1 MSEDCL
7 NYDPAQQRGD
17 SLSENWRDPNKPK
30 LKNIKD
36 EDVAYE
42 LRELSK
48 YNSLTPEII
57 NIICHGYARICQLER
72 ERDKAREQAELWED
86 DALRLME
93 ERNKALKERDEARRE
108 ICHYACGRE
117 LWSYKGT
124 TPIEVA
130 YHQGWNCFKED
141 GK

>member
-48 YNSLTPEII
+48 YTSLSPEII
-57 NIICHGYARICQLER
+57 NIISHGYARICELER
-72 ERDKAREQAELWED
+72 ERDEAWLKIGRIRNEIDCRIEHGADSNGHLEAIRNMIDREND
-86 DALRLME
+86 
-93 ERNKALKERDEARRE
+93 K
-108 ICHYACGRE
+108 
-117 LWSYKGT
+117 
-124 TPIEVA
+124 
-130 YHQGWNCFKED
+130 
-141 GK
+141 

>member
-17 SLSENWRDPNKPK
+17 SLSETWRDPNKPK
-30 LKNIKD
+30 LKNIKE

-48 YNSLTPEII
+48 YTSLSPEVI

-72 ERDKAREQAELWED
+72 ERD
-86 DALRLME
+86 
-93 ERNKALKERDEARRE
+93 EARRE
-108 ICHYACGRE
+108 VCRDEAYRPSSSPPCTANQ
-117 LWSYKGT
+117 
-124 TPIEVA
+124 VA
-130 YHQGWNCFKED
+130 NRRGWDCFKQED
-141 GK
+141 CK

>member
-1 MSEDCL
+1 MSEDWH
-7 NYDPAQQRGD
+7 N
-17 SLSENWRDPNKPK
+17 PNRPK

-48 YNSLTPEII
+48 YTSLTPEII

-72 ERDKAREQAELWED
+72 ERD
-86 DALRLME
+86 
-93 ERNKALKERDEARRE
+93 EARRE
-108 ICHYACGRE
+108 AATFYARQF
-117 LWSYKGT
+117 YKDDAVDRMSR
-124 TPIEVA
+124 IYAEES
-130 YHQGWNCFKED
+130 GWDCFKED

>member
-1 MSEDCL
+1 MSEDWH
-7 NYDPAQQRGD
+7 N
-17 SLSENWRDPNKPK
+17 PNRPK

-48 YNSLTPEII
+48 YTSLTPEII

-72 ERDKAREQAELWED
+72 ERDEARQMICRLHFTSAELQHD
-86 DALRLME
+86 FA
-93 ERNKALKERDEARRE
+93 KA
-108 ICHYACGRE
+108 
-117 LWSYKGT
+117 KG
-124 TPIEVA
+124 
-130 YHQGWNCFKED
+130 WDCFKED

>member
-1 MSEDCL
+1 MSEDWH
-7 NYDPAQQRGD
+7 N
-17 SLSENWRDPNKPK
+17 PNRPK

-48 YNSLTPEII
+48 YTSLTPEII

-72 ERDKAREQAELWED
+72 ERD
-86 DALRLME
+86 
-93 ERNKALKERDEARRE
+93 EARRE
-108 ICHYACGRE
+108 CCRHMAHGVISATDFAKY
-117 LWSYKGT
+117 LKWD
-124 TPIEVA
+124 
-130 YHQGWNCFKED
+130 CFKED

>member
-1 MSEDCL
+1 MSEDWH
-7 NYDPAQQRGD
+7 N
-17 SLSENWRDPNKPK
+17 PNRPK

-48 YNSLTPEII
+48 YTSLTPEII

-72 ERDKAREQAELWED
+72 ERD
-86 DALRLME
+86 
-93 ERNKALKERDEARRE
+93 EARRE
-108 ICHYACGRE
+108 ICKNVAAISASVNAKQWAQERGWDC
-117 LWSYKGT
+117 YK
-124 TPIEVA
+124 
-130 YHQGWNCFKED
+130 KED

>member
-1 MSEDCL
+1 MSEDWH
-7 NYDPAQQRGD
+7 N
-17 SLSENWRDPNKPK
+17 PNRPK

-48 YNSLTPEII
+48 YTSLTPEII

-72 ERDKAREQAELWED
+72 ERD
-86 DALRLME
+86 
-93 ERNKALKERDEARRE
+93 EARRE
-108 ICHYACGRE
+108 ICKNVAAISASVNAKQWAQERGWDC
-117 LWSYKGT
+117 YKG
-124 TPIEVA
+124 
-130 YHQGWNCFKED
+130 D

>member
-1 MSEDCL
+1 MSEDWH
-7 NYDPAQQRGD
+7 N
-17 SLSENWRDPNKPK
+17 PNRPK

-48 YNSLTPEII
+48 YTSLTPEII

-72 ERDKAREQAELWED
+72 ERD
-86 DALRLME
+86 
-93 ERNKALKERDEARRE
+93 EARR
-108 ICHYACGRE
+108 IA
-117 LWSYKGT
+117 
-124 TPIEVA
+124 A
-130 YHQGWNCFKED
+130 YQYSKHSNYGDESFAMKNFFQFHKWEYLKED

>member
-1 MSEDCL
+1 MSEDWH
-7 NYDPAQQRGD
+7 N
-17 SLSENWRDPNKPK
+17 PNRPK

-48 YNSLTPEII
+48 YTSLTPEII

-72 ERDKAREQAELWED
+72 ERD
-86 DALRLME
+86 
-93 ERNKALKERDEARRE
+93 EARR
-108 ICHYACGRE
+108 IACGLIYDQATSPDTTKQSIAE
-117 LWSYKGT
+117 AEGWDCYKG
-124 TPIEVA
+124 
-130 YHQGWNCFKED
+130 D

>member
-72 ERDKAREQAELWED
+72 ERD
-86 DALRLME
+86 
-93 ERNKALKERDEARRE
+93 EARRMFCK
-108 ICHYACGRE
+108 CHAQAEAIGYAEGR
-117 LWSYKGT
+117 
-124 TPIEVA
+124 
-130 YHQGWNCFKED
+130 GWDCFKED

>member
-1 MSEDCL
+1 MSEDWH
-7 NYDPAQQRGD
+7 N
-17 SLSENWRDPNKPK
+17 PNRPK

-48 YNSLTPEII
+48 YTSLTPEII

-72 ERDKAREQAELWED
+72 ERD
-86 DALRLME
+86 
-93 ERNKALKERDEARRE
+93 EARQEVCVWQGLDTGNTPRE
-108 ICHYACGRE
+108 TAAVR
-117 LWSYKGT
+117 
-124 TPIEVA
+124 
-130 YHQGWNCFKED
+130 GWDCYKED

>member
-1 MSEDCL
+1 MSEDWH
-7 NYDPAQQRGD
+7 N
-17 SLSENWRDPNKPK
+17 PNRPK

-48 YNSLTPEII
+48 YTSLTPEII

-72 ERDKAREQAELWED
+72 ERD
-86 DALRLME
+86 
-93 ERNKALKERDEARRE
+93 EARQQVRDIIQRKE
-108 ICHYACGRE
+108 AQMLTI
-117 LWSYKGT
+117 
-124 TPIEVA
+124 IEEGNGVA
-130 YHQGWNCFKED
+130 RVLYCSKED